1 MRNQILSAIN
11 ATAPVVGISIE
22 NDEPFAVDGKRLRAW
37 AKGVTII
44 TWKVEYAGGE
54 WYPVFTKPQGHNVQ
68 GPANFSVEQSD
79 IVRRLRITG
88 LTKSAKCSC
97 LMNPVTRYDARM
109 KLRKWADAEAERIA
123 KRKVALSKEDRK
135 SLKLALFETEG
146 ESIPVMC
153 RLSGAPGKTL
163 LTGIPISIPDFP
175 LLSFAIVKWGD
186 GQYRVT
192 ELISGTKCGES
203 ARTAEAALLSA
214 RLAASKLSHVVRA
227 TITANCFAQQLENPA

>member
-44 TWKVEYAGGE
+44 TWKVEYTG
-54 WYPVFTKPQGHNVQ
+54 
-68 GPANFSVEQSD
+68 SVEQSD

-153 RLSGAPGKTL
+153 RLSAAPGKTL

-186 GQYRVT
+186 DHYTVT
-192 ELISGTKCGES
+192 ELISGTKCGRS

-214 RLAASKLSHVVRA
+214 RLAASKLSDVARA
-227 TITANCFAQQLENPA
+227 AVTANCFAQQLENPA